1 MAGVDVVPL
10 DQILVEV
17 LQYQVVVELVE
28 VPLDLVMVG
37 AVDVVEVPL
46 HQLGADVSPYLEE
59 LEMTKELLEVPQHQ
73 KMMTVEI
80 LNLTILVPV
89 VVPQYQEMI

>member
-1 MAGVDVVPL
+1 M
-10 DQILVEV
+10 
-17 LQYQVVVELVE
+17 
-28 VPLDLVMVG
+28 
-37 AVDVVEVPL
+37 DVVEVPL

-59 LEMTKELLEVPQHQ
+59 VEMTKKLFEVPQHQ
-73 KMMTVEI
+73 RMMMVEI